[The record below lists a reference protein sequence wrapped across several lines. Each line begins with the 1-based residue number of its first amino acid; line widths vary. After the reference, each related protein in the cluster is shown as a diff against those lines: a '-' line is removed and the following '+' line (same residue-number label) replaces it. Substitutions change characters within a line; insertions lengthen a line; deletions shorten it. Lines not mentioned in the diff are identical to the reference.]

1 MKKTGLRCIIL
12 CLLLSFLLPT
22 INADAADTEQEKDKS
37 FGCYSLDAES
47 TRLGNT
53 LDVTNMQSAILYETN
68 SDSLMFTH
76 NADEPTDPASFV
88 KIMTGYVAA
97 EKGNMADKIVITETA
112 MNAISSAAIV
122 LDLQVGEVLTLE
134 DLMHC
139 MLVRSSNEA
148 AVIIA
153 EHISGSQQAFVEE
166 MNRMA
171 QALGCENTHFVN
183 ATGLYDENQFSTARD
198 IAKILEAALEY
209 DAFRKPFCA
218 SDYTVPAT
226 NMSDERLLV
235 TTNYLIYGNYDGV
248 AYYVDKRVTGGRVG
262 VSNIGKRMVAAVS
275 EYGTM
280 EMISIVMG
288 SDSEWSKDG
297 TYISRFGGYLE
308 TSAMLNAGYAN
319 LKVSQILFENQA
331 LTQLPVENGEC
342 DVVIGPKEAAYAL
355 IGFDATLAR
364 LTYRY
369 SHTGKD
375 FEAPISKGDYLS
387 TVEVWSDGV
396 CVAMTDLYAMNDVDV
411 LLKAQEPSQNA
422 GNKSENIGQI
432 ILTVLAA
439 IAVLVLVVAIWRR
452 VRKLLMKKRRQ
463 RYRESHKRSR

>member
-1 MKKTGLRCIIL
+1 MKKTGLRCIVFCLIL
-12 CLLLSFLLPT
+12 SLMLST
-22 INADAADTEQEKDKS
+22 TYAAAAETEQEKEKK

-53 LDVTNMQSAILYETN
+53 LDVTNMQSAVLYETN
-68 SDSLMFTH
+68 SDSLMFTY

-88 KIMTGYVAA
+88 KIMTGYIAA
-97 EKGNMADKIVITETA
+97 EKGTMSDRIVITETA
-112 MNAISSAAIV
+112 MNAISSAAVV
-122 LDLQVGEVLTLE
+122 LDLQVGEIVTLE

-171 QALGCENTHFVN
+171 QALGCTNTNFVN

-198 IAKILEAALEY
+198 IAKILEAALEN

-248 AYYVDKRVTGGRVG
+248 AYYVDNRVTGGRVG

-275 EYGTM
+275 EDGTM

-319 LKVSQILFENQA
+319 LKVSQVLFENQA

-355 IGFDATLAR
+355 IGADATQAR

-369 SHTGKD
+369 SHTGQD
-375 FEAPISKGDYLS
+375 FKAPISKGDYLS
-387 TVEVWSDGV
+387 TVEIWSDGF

-411 LLKAQEPSQNA
+411 LVLDQDLTENT
-422 GNKSENIGQI
+422 GNRSGRIGQI
-432 ILTVLAA
+432 IVTGLMAVAVVILLFA
-439 IAVLVLVVAIWRR
+439 IYRR
-452 VRKLLMKKRRQ
+452 VRKFFLRKRRQ
-463 RYRESHKRSR
+463 QYRANRKRSR